1 MLQTGT
7 QILALLGLFYLTLQS
22 YRFLSFIW
30 IYFLRPSSVKKYLHG
45 DQPYA
50 LVTGATDGIGKAV
63 AKQLYIRGFNLI
75 IHGRNEKKTKQVV
88 DEIRALGAGRRD
100 IRYFLA
106 DATKAD
112 HDFHQL
118 LSPFKNLN
126 ITIRF
131 VAHVEPAYRIDEWSS
146 EEIMNI
152 VKRNALFPLHII
164 QTLLPQ
170 LRRVNG
176 PALVLNVGSYAGE
189 TPPPR
194 LAIYA
199 ASKRFVNT
207 LGWALSIDERYY
219 TPTNVEFMYL
229 VVGEVSTNSVQK
241 EATLFCPNADTFAR
255 SVIARIGCGRRQIT
269 PYIFHAVAQWLIESC
284 GKDMAVKIIAE
295 VMRQLY
301 YSDKKEE

>member
-1 MLQTGT
+1 MD
-7 QILALLGLFYLTLQS
+7 LLSSTLFCQ
-22 YRFLSFIW
+22 
-30 IYFLRPSSVKKYLHG
+30 KYLHG

-63 AKQLYIRGFNLI
+63 AKQLYRQGFNLI

-100 IRYFLA
+100 IHYFLA
-106 DATKAD
+106 DATKHGW
-112 HDFHQL
+112 HDSVF
-118 LSPFKNLN
+118 PFKNLN
-126 ITIRF
+126 ISIVVSNVGECADKSIQVRSALSALIIEF
-131 VAHVEPAYRIDEWSS
+131 VAHW
-146 EEIMNI
+146 
-152 VKRNALFPLHII
+152 NALFPLHII

-176 PALVLNVGSYAGE
+176 LALVLNVGSYAGE

-255 SVIARIGCGRRQIT
+255 WVIARIGCGRRQIT